1 MSESDKR
8 KPLQLIG
15 VLAVVALGINLIVFR
30 IAQGNS
36 LSYSSRESDSNK
48 ESQHGP
54 AKSDIVLKPRP
65 APLDEAKEKAAL
77 EARSEQQK
85 YLAKYLN
92 DADRVR
98 RPGSKTTAV
107 ITSSEDGKLEH
118 MVNSALANHLKMN
131 SVEVISSLFKPQF
144 VSDGLF
150 REAFEGSTAVVNKLE
165 LARFLDVLILAKVTV
180 QYSTDASLANVMT
193 ANMQLE
199 VVTIPITG
207 NIPSQAWKFMA
218 NGAGFKETEA
228 RRMAEERLMKQI
240 AADTK
245 ISLN

>member
-30 IAQGNS
+30 ISQDKS
-36 LSYSSRESDSNK
+36 LSYSAD
-48 ESQHGP
+48 SQHEP
-54 AKSDIVLKPRP
+54 NNLYEPPKSEILLKPRP
-65 APLDEAKEKAAL
+65 SPLDEAKEKAAL

-92 DADRVR
+92 DTDRVR
-98 RPGSKTTAV
+98 RPGAKTTAV

-118 MVNSALANHLKMN
+118 IVNSALANHLKMN
-131 SVEVISSLFKPQF
+131 SVEVISSLFKPEF

-150 REAFEGSTAVVNKLE
+150 LKVFEGSTAVVNKLE
-165 LARFLDVLILAKVTV
+165 LARFLDALILAKVTV
-180 QYSTDASLANVMT
+180 HYSTDASLANVMT

-199 VVTIPITG
+199 VLSIPITG
-207 NIPSQAWKFMA
+207 NIQNQAWKFMA

-228 RRMAEERLMKQI
+228 RRMAEERLIKQI

-245 ISLN
+245 MSFN